1 MENEN
6 DWLRKA
12 RDLAERAVQFDRQK
26 QAQGA
31 AYYYKVR
38 LDRFNEVWYG

>member
-1 MENEN
+1 MDDEN
-6 DWLRKA
+6 DWLRQA

-26 QAQGA
+26 QVQGA

-38 LDRFNEVWYG
+38 LDWSNNVWYG